1 MLADMGAE
9 VVKIERPDGGDD
21 LRTVH
26 RYEGREEHEDYFY
39 ANNPRRRASP

>member
-26 RYEGREEHEDYFY
+26 RYEGREEHEDYFM
-39 ANNPRRRASP
+39 PTTDRRRASP